1 MVHPFGELMPLR
13 KLKNWWNARTPA
25 PVNVACTADCPLASC
40 LVGSFATVL
49 GVSCPALDANRLRT
63 LGVYEGAVVS
73 IVDRRSGI
81 LLDVCG
87 TRLALND
94 AIAASILVRP
104 VAA

>member
-1 MVHPFGELMPLR
+1 MPLR
-13 KLKNWWNARTPA
+13 MLKKWWNARTPA
-25 PVNVACTADCPLASC
+25 AAPQACTGDCPLASC
-40 LVGSFATVL
+40 GVGMCATVL
-49 GVSCPALDANRLRT
+49 GVSCAALDANRLRT

-73 IVDRRSGI
+73 VIDRRSGV

-94 AIAASILVRP
+94 AIAESILVRP

>member
-1 MVHPFGELMPLR
+1 MPLR
-13 KLKNWWNARTPA
+13 KLKKWWNTRTPA
-25 PVNVACTADCPLASC
+25 QAPVACTVDCPLAAC
-40 LVGSFATVL
+40 GVGSCATIL

-73 IVDRRSGI
+73 VVDRRSGV